1 MAIELGGGWFLYA
14 DTYCYMLGT
23 KRAKPTTKGGWF
35 KWEYFF
41 PTLEKALEH
50 FAGLQE
56 RAEIACRDGA
66 VTPELLSAVNHAH
79 EETRALIQ
87 ACAAHFPELPV

>member
-1 MAIELGGGWFLYA
+1 MAIELGGGWFLSA
-14 DTYCYMLGT
+14 DEYCYMLGKYRPNE
-23 KRAKPTTKGGWF
+23 KRHGDYE
-35 KWEYFF
+35 WEYFF

-56 RAEIACRDGA
+56 RAEIARRDGT
-66 VTPELLSAVNHAH
+66 VTPELLSAVNRAH

-87 ACAAHFPELPV
+87 ACAAHFQELPV

>member
-1 MAIELGGGWFLYA
+1 MAIELGGGWFLSA
-14 DTYCYMLGT
+14 DQYCYMLGR
-23 KRAKPTTKGGWF
+23 KLKKPTEKKTF
-35 KWEYFF
+35 DWEFFF
-41 PTLEKALEH
+41 PTLQMALEH

-56 RAEIACRDGA
+56 RAEIGRAEGA
-66 VTPELLSAVNHAH
+66 LATELLSAVNHAH

>member
-1 MAIELGGGWFLYA
+1 MAIELGGGWFLSA
-14 DTYCYMLGT
+14 DAYCYMLGT
-23 KRAKPTTKGGWF
+23 KRKKPTTMGGWYN
-35 KWEYFF
+35 WEFFF

-50 FAGLQE
+50 FAVLQE
-56 RAEIACRDGA
+56 RAEIRLADA
-66 VTPELLSAVNHAH
+66 DVTRELISAVNHAH